1 MTINRRSRPAEPGY
15 AQPVDLVHIEPH
27 GPGIGRRRRGK
38 GFSYFDRETGEAI
51 TDPAHL
57 ERIDAIVIP
66 PAWQDVWIC
75 PDPLGHIQAVGTDA
89 AGRRQYRY
97 HDEWTRQ
104 RGEEKFVRVARLG
117 HVIGDARA
125 EIDARLARGKGLGRD
140 RVLAGAVWMLD
151 LGVFRV
157 GHEEYA
163 NEDSPGD
170 ASFGL
175 ATLRREH
182 AVARRDG
189 GVEFRYIAK
198 SGVPR
203 RITLY
208 DEHIHGLVGS
218 LKRRRGGGEDLLAF
232 RRGGRGGDRGPWHD
246 VTAQD
251 VNDAVRELIGEEFT
265 AKDLRTWNAGVQAAV
280 ALAGE
285 CDDTGGPPRAERKLK
300 SAVTRTMKSVAE
312 QLGNTP
318 AVCRRSYVDPVL
330 VSHFE
335 NGRTIA
341 EAVREGGGLDD
352 RAMRAHVERAVLELL
367 AHREPPEAAAA

>member
-1 MTINRRSRPAEPGY
+1 VE
-15 AQPVDLVHIEPH
+15 LVHVEPY
-27 GPGIGRRRRGK
+27 GPGIGRRKRGK
-38 GFSYFDRETGEAI
+38 GFSYFDRETGE
-51 TDPAHL
+51 TVSDPADL
-57 ERIDAIVIP
+57 DRIRALVVP

-75 PDPLGHIQAVGTDA
+75 ADPAGHIQAVGTDA

-104 RGEEKFVRVARLG
+104 RDQEKFVRVTRLG
-117 HVIGDARA
+117 HVIGDART
-125 EIDARLARGKGLGRD
+125 EIATILGRSKGLGRD

-151 LGVFRV
+151 LGIFRV

-163 NEDSPGD
+163 SEDSPGD

-189 GVEFRYIAK
+189 GVEFRYTAK

-203 RITLY
+203 RITLH
-208 DEHIHGLVGS
+208 DEHVHGLVNS
-218 LKRRRGGGEDLLAF
+218 LKRRRGGGEDLLAY

-280 ALAGE
+280 ALARE
-285 CDDTGGPPRAERKLK
+285 CDDGGAPPRAQRKQK
-300 SAVTRTMKSVAE
+300 SAVTRTMKAVAE

-318 AVCRRSYVDPVL
+318 AVCKRSYVDPVL
-330 VSHFE
+330 VTHFE
-335 NGRTIA
+335 AGRTIA
-341 EAVREGGGLDD
+341 AAVRESAGADD
-352 RAMRAHVERAVLELL
+352 QVMRTLIEQAVLELL
-367 AHREPPEAAAA
+367 DDREPPARPAAA

>member
-1 MTINRRSRPAEPGY
+1 ME
-15 AQPVDLVHIEPH
+15 LVHTEPY
-27 GPGIGRRRRGK
+27 GPGIGRRKRGK
-38 GFSYFDRETGEAI
+38 GFSYFDRESGEPV
-51 TDPAHL
+51 TDAAHL
-57 ERIDAIVIP
+57 DRIKSIVIP
-66 PAWQDVWIC
+66 PAWEDVWIC
-75 PDPLGHIQAVGTDA
+75 PDPAGHIQAVGNDA

-97 HDEWTRQ
+97 HEEWTKQ
-104 RGEEKFVRVARLG
+104 RDQEKFLRVARLG
-117 HVIGDARA
+117 AVIGDARE
-125 EIDARLARGKGLGRD
+125 EIAKRLTSSSGLGRD

-157 GHEEYA
+157 GGEEYA
-163 NEDSPGD
+163 SDDSPGD

-189 GVEFRYIAK
+189 AVEFRYTAK

-203 RITLY
+203 RITIH
-208 DEHIHGLVGS
+208 DEHIHGLVSS

-285 CDDTGGPPRAERKLK
+285 VDDSGVPPRAQRKVK
-300 SAVTRTMKSVAE
+300 GAVTRTMKAVAE

-318 AVCRRSYVDPVL
+318 AVCKRSYVDPVI
-330 VSHFE
+330 VTGFE
-335 NGRTIA
+335 AGRTIA
-341 EAVREGGGLDD
+341 AALREGAGGDD
-352 RAMRAHVERAVLELL
+352 QAMRRRVEAAVLELL
-367 AHREPPEAAAA
+367 DERLAGGADTVAVAAA

>member
-1 MTINRRSRPAEPGY
+1 MHVEPY
-15 AQPVDLVHIEPH
+15 

-38 GFSYFDRETGEAI
+38 GWSYFDRETGETV
-51 TDPAHL
+51 TDPAQL
-57 ERIDAIVIP
+57 DRIKAIVVP

-75 PDPLGHIQAVGTDA
+75 ADPAGHIQAVGTDA

-97 HDEWTRQ
+97 HEAWTR
-104 RGEEKFVRVARLG
+104 RREEEKFVRVTRLG

-125 EIDARLARGKGLGRD
+125 EIAARLARSRGLGRD

-163 NEDSPGD
+163 SEDSPGD

-189 GVEFRYIAK
+189 GVEFRYTAK

-203 RITLY
+203 RVTLY
-208 DEHIHGLVGS
+208 DEHVHGLVTS
-218 LKRRRGGGEDLLAF
+218 LKRRRGGGEDLLAY

-251 VNDAVRELIGEEFT
+251 VNDAVRELVGDEFT

-285 CDDTGGPPRAERKLK
+285 CDDTGAPPRSQRKV
-300 SAVTRTMKSVAE
+300 SGAVTRTMKAVAE

-318 AVCRRSYVDPVL
+318 AVCKRSYVDPVL
-330 VSHFE
+330 VTHFE
-335 NGRTIA
+335 AGRTIA
-341 EAVREGGGLDD
+341 DAVRESAGADD
-352 RAMRAHVERAVLELL
+352 HALRAHLERAVLELL
-367 AHREPPEAAAA
+367 DDRETSAPATAA

>member
-1 MTINRRSRPAEPGY
+1 V
-15 AQPVDLVHIEPH
+15 QLVHVEPY
-27 GPGIGRRRRGK
+27 GPGLGRRRRGK
-38 GFSYFDRETGEAI
+38 GWSYFDRETGESV
-51 TDPAHL
+51 TDAAHL
-57 ERIDAIVIP
+57 DRIAAIVIP

-75 PDPLGHIQAVGTDA
+75 ADPFGHIQAVGTDA

-104 RGEEKFVRVARLG
+104 RNAEKFVRVTRLG
-117 HVIGDARA
+117 HVIGEART
-125 EIDARLARGKGLGRD
+125 EIAARLTGSTGLGRD

-163 NEDSPGD
+163 SEDSPGD

-203 RITLY
+203 RVTLH
-208 DEHIHGLVGS
+208 DEYVHALVGS
-218 LKRRRGGGEDLLAF
+218 LKRRRGGGEDLLAY

-251 VNDAVRELIGEEFT
+251 VNDAVRELIGDEFT

-285 CDDTGGPPRAERKLK
+285 CDDTGGVPRAQRKQK
-300 SAVTRTMKSVAE
+300 SAVTRTMKAVAE
-312 QLGNTP
+312 TLGNTP
-318 AVCRRSYVDPVL
+318 AVCKRSYVDPVL
-330 VSHFE
+330 VTHFE
-335 NGRTIA
+335 AGRTIA
-341 EAVREGGGLDD
+341 AALREAGGKDD
-352 RAMRAHVERAVLELL
+352 RAMRLHVERAVLELL
-367 AHREPPEAAAA
+367 DARETTTIVAAA

>member
-1 MTINRRSRPAEPGY
+1 VE
-15 AQPVDLVHIEPH
+15 LVHVEPY
-27 GPGIGRRRRGK
+27 GPGLGRRRRGK
-38 GFSYFDRETGEAI
+38 GWSYFDRETVD
-51 TDPAHL
+51 DPAHL
-57 ERIDAIVIP
+57 ERIAAIVIP

-75 PDPLGHIQAVGTDA
+75 ADPAGHIQAVGTDA

-104 RGEEKFVRVARLG
+104 RNMEKFVRVTRLG

-125 EIDARLARGKGLGRD
+125 EIAARLAGSTGLGRD

-163 NEDSPGD
+163 SEDSPGD

-189 GVEFRYIAK
+189 GVEFRYVAK

-203 RITLY
+203 RITLH
-208 DEHIHGLVGS
+208 DEHVHALVGS
-218 LKRRRGGGEDLLAF
+218 LKRRRGGGEDLLAY

-251 VNDAVRELIGEEFT
+251 VNDAVRELIGDEFT

-285 CDDTGGPPRAERKLK
+285 CDDTGAAPRSQRKQK
-300 SAVTRTMKSVAE
+300 SAVTRTMKAVAE
-312 QLGNTP
+312 TLGNTP
-318 AVCRRSYVDPVL
+318 AVCKRSYVDPVL
-330 VSHFE
+330 VTHFE
-335 NGRTIA
+335 EGRTIA
-341 EAVREGGGLDD
+341 AALREAGPRDD
-352 RAMRAHVERAVLELL
+352 QAMRSHIERAVLELL
-367 AHREPPEAAAA
+367 DAREAPTIVAAA

>member
-1 MTINRRSRPAEPGY
+1 ME
-15 AQPVDLVHIEPH
+15 LVHVEPS
-27 GPGIGRRRRGK
+27 GPGIGRRKRGK
-38 GFSYFDRETGEAI
+38 GFSYFDRQTGETI
-51 TDPAHL
+51 TDPAAL
-57 ERIDAIVIP
+57 DRIRALVVP

-75 PDPLGHIQAVGTDA
+75 ADPAGHIQAVGTDA

-97 HDEWTRQ
+97 HDEWTR
-104 RGEEKFVRVARLG
+104 RREEEKFVRVTRLG

-125 EIDARLARGKGLGRD
+125 EIAERLSRSRGLGRD

-163 NEDSPGD
+163 SEDSPGD

-189 GVEFRYIAK
+189 RVEFRYVAK

-203 RITLY
+203 RITLH
-208 DEHIHGLVGS
+208 DEHIHGLVSS
-218 LKRRRGGGEDLLAF
+218 LKRRRGGGEDLLAY

-251 VNDAVRELIGEEFT
+251 VNDAVRELVGGEFT

-285 CDDTGGPPRAERKLK
+285 RDDSGAPPRSQRTVR
-300 SAVTRTMKSVAE
+300 SAVTRTMKTVAE

-335 NGRTIA
+335 AGRTVA
-341 EAVREGGGLDD
+341 AAVRESAGADD
-352 RAMRAHVERAVLELL
+352 HALRARIERAVLELL
-367 AHREPPEAAAA
+367 DDRAAPASPAAA

>member
-1 MTINRRSRPAEPGY
+1 MPTGSHGRSEDRTVGY
-15 AQPVDLVHIEPH
+15 ARPVELVHVEPY
-27 GPGIGRRRRGK
+27 GPGLGRRRRGK
-38 GFSYFDRETGEAI
+38 GFSYHDLETGEPVADPETLDRI
-51 TDPAHL
+51 TAL
-57 ERIDAIVIP
+57 VVP
-66 PAWQDVWIC
+66 PAWKDVWIC
-75 PDPLGHIQAVGTDA
+75 PDPAGHIQAVGTDV

-97 HDEWTRQ
+97 HAEWTLRRDQ
-104 RGEEKFVRVARLG
+104 EKFVRVARLG
-117 HVIGDARA
+117 RVIPDART
-125 EIDARLARGKGLGRD
+125 EIAARLESSDGLGRD

-157 GHEEYA
+157 GGEEYA
-163 NEDSPGD
+163 SGED

-182 AVARRDG
+182 ARARQDG
-189 GVEFRYIAK
+189 SVEFRYTAK

-203 RITLY
+203 RLSLH
-208 DEHIHGLVGS
+208 DEHVHRLVTS

-232 RRGGRGGDRGPWHD
+232 RRGGRRGAWHD

-265 AKDLRTWNAGVQAAV
+265 AKDLRTWNAGVAAAV

-285 CDDTGGPPRAERKLK
+285 CGEDGAPPTAQRRRK

-335 NGRTIA
+335 QGRTVA
-341 EAVREGGGLDD
+341 DAVRGARADD
-352 RAMRAHVERAVLELL
+352 PAMRSVIEKAVLELL
-367 AHREPPEAAAA
+367 DARES

>member
-1 MTINRRSRPAEPGY
+1 M
-15 AQPVDLVHIEPH
+15 DLVHVEPY
-27 GPGIGRRRRGK
+27 GPGLGRRRRGK
-38 GFSYFDRETGEAI
+38 GWSYFDRESGASV
-51 TDPAHL
+51 TDAAHL
-57 ERIDAIVIP
+57 DRIRKIVIP
-66 PAWQDVWIC
+66 PAWEDVWIC
-75 PDPLGHIQAVGTDA
+75 ADPLGHIQAVGTDA

-97 HDEWTRQ
+97 HEQWTLQ
-104 RGEEKFVRVARLG
+104 RNQEKFIRVARLG
-117 HVIGDARA
+117 HVIGDART
-125 EIDARLARGKGLGRD
+125 EIAARLTAGRGLGRD

-163 NEDSPGD
+163 SDDSPGD

-182 AVARRDG
+182 AIARRDG
-189 GVEFRYIAK
+189 GVEFRYTAK

-203 RITLY
+203 RITLH
-208 DEHIHGLVGS
+208 DEHVHALVTS

-285 CDDTGGPPRAERKLK
+285 CDDAGAPPRAQRKQK
-300 SAVTRTMKSVAE
+300 SAVTRTMKAVAE

-318 AVCRRSYVDPVL
+318 AVCKRSYVDPVI
-330 VSHFE
+330 VTHFE
-335 NGRTIA
+335 QGRTIA
-341 EAVREGGGLDD
+341 EALRSAPGDD
-352 RAMRAHVERAVLELL
+352 RAMRLHVERAVLELL
-367 AHREPPEAAAA
+367 DHRGVVDLAAAA

>member
-1 MTINRRSRPAEPGY
+1 MHTEPY
-15 AQPVDLVHIEPH
+15 
-27 GPGIGRRRRGK
+27 GPGIGRRKRGK
-38 GFSYFDRETGEAI
+38 GFSYFDRETGETISDAA
-51 TDPAHL
+51 TLD
-57 ERIDAIVIP
+57 RIKAIVIP
-66 PAWQDVWIC
+66 PAWEDVWIC
-75 PDPLGHIQAVGTDA
+75 PDPAGHIQAVGNDA

-97 HDEWTRQ
+97 HEEWTKQ
-104 RGEEKFVRVARLG
+104 RDQEKFVRVARLG
-117 HVIGDARA
+117 TVLGDARQ
-125 EIDARLARGKGLGRD
+125 EIAARLAPGRGLGRD

-157 GHEEYA
+157 GGEEYA
-163 NEDSPGD
+163 ADDSPGD

-208 DEHIHGLVGS
+208 DEHVHGLVSS
-218 LKRRRGGGEDLLAF
+218 LKRRRGGGEDLLAY
-232 RRGGRGGDRGPWHD
+232 RRGGRGGDRGAWHD

-265 AKDLRTWNAGVQAAV
+265 AKDLRTWNAGVQAAL
-280 ALAGE
+280 ALAAE
-285 CDDTGGPPRAERKLK
+285 CDDTGAPPRAQRKLK
-300 SAVTRTMKSVAE
+300 SAVTRTMQAVSE

-318 AVCRRSYVDPVL
+318 AVVKRSYVDPVI

-335 NGRTIA
+335 KGRTIA
-341 EAVREGGGLDD
+341 AAVREAGGSGDQE
-352 RAMRAHVERAVLELL
+352 MRARVERALLELL
-367 AHREPPEAAAA
+367 DERLSGGGDTVAVAAA

>member
-1 MTINRRSRPAEPGY
+1 ME
-15 AQPVDLVHIEPH
+15 LVHVEPY

-38 GFSYFDRETGEAI
+38 GWSYFDRESGVTVD
-51 TDPAHL
+51 DPTHID
-57 ERIDAIVIP
+57 RIRKIVVP
-66 PAWQDVWIC
+66 PAWEDVWIC
-75 PDPLGHIQAVGTDA
+75 ADPAGHIQAVGTDA

-97 HDEWTRQ
+97 HEAWTRQ
-104 RGEEKFVRVARLG
+104 RDQEKFQRVTRLG
-117 HVIGDARA
+117 HVIGDARL
-125 EIDARLARGKGLGRD
+125 EIADRLGRGRGLGRD

-157 GHEEYA
+157 GGEEYA
-163 NEDSPGD
+163 SDDSPGD

-182 AVARRDG
+182 AIARRDG
-189 GVEFRYIAK
+189 GVEFRYTAK

-203 RITLY
+203 RVTLH
-208 DEHIHGLVGS
+208 DEHVHGLVTS

-251 VNDAVRELIGEEFT
+251 VNDAVRQFIGDEFT

-285 CDDTGGPPRAERKLK
+285 CDDTGAPPRAQRKQR
-300 SAVTRTMKSVAE
+300 SAVTRTMKAVSE

-318 AVCRRSYVDPVL
+318 AVCKRSYVDPVL
-330 VSHFE
+330 VTHFE

-341 EAVREGGGLDD
+341 DAVRAGAGVDD
-352 RAMRAHVERAVLELL
+352 RAMRQHIERAVLALL
-367 AHREPPEAAAA
+367 DQRDVVVLEAA

>member
-1 MTINRRSRPAEPGY
+1 MEPYGPGY
-15 AQPVDLVHIEPH
+15 
-27 GPGIGRRRRGK
+27 GRRKRGK
-38 GFSYFDRETGEAI
+38 GFSYFDRETGETVADAA
-51 TDPAHL
+51 TLD
-57 ERIDAIVIP
+57 RIKAIVIP
-66 PAWQDVWIC
+66 PAWEDVWIC
-75 PDPLGHIQAVGTDA
+75 PDPDGHIQAVGNDA

-97 HDEWTRQ
+97 HEEWTRQ
-104 RGEEKFVRVARLG
+104 RDQEKFVRVARLG
-117 HVIGDARA
+117 HVLDGARE
-125 EIDARLARGKGLGRD
+125 EITARLAGSRGLGRD

-157 GHEEYA
+157 GGEEYA
-163 NEDSPGD
+163 SDDSPGD

-182 AVARRDG
+182 AIARRDG
-189 GVEFRYIAK
+189 GVEFSYTAK

-203 RITLY
+203 RVTLY
-208 DEHIHGLVGS
+208 DEHVHGLVTS
-218 LKRRRGGGEDLLAF
+218 LKRRRGGGEDLLAY

-251 VNDAVRELIGEEFT
+251 VNDAVRELIGDEFT

-285 CDDTGGPPRAERKLK
+285 CDESGCPPRAQRRRR
-300 SAVTRTMKSVAE
+300 SAVTKTMKTVAE

-318 AVCRRSYVDPVL
+318 AVTKRSYVDPVL

-335 NGRTIA
+335 SGRTIA
-341 EAVREGGGLDD
+341 RVLREGAGDDDHAVRA
-352 RAMRAHVERAVLELL
+352 RIERAVLELL
-367 AHREPPEAAAA
+367 DERLAGGADTVAVAAA

>member
-1 MTINRRSRPAEPGY
+1 MEPY
-15 AQPVDLVHIEPH
+15 

-38 GFSYFDRETGEAI
+38 GWSYFDRETGESV
-51 TDPAHL
+51 TDASHID
-57 ERIDAIVIP
+57 RIRRIVVP

-75 PDPLGHIQAVGTDA
+75 ADPAGHIQAVGTDA

-104 RGEEKFVRVARLG
+104 RDREKFDRVTRLG
-117 HVIGDARA
+117 HVIGDART
-125 EIDARLARGKGLGRD
+125 EIAARLTAGRGLGRD

-163 NEDSPGD
+163 SDDSPGD

-182 AVARRDG
+182 ASARRDG
-189 GVEFRYIAK
+189 GVEFRYTAK

-203 RITLY
+203 RVTLY
-208 DEHIHGLVGS
+208 DEHVHALITS

-246 VTAQD
+246 VTAAD
-251 VNDAVRELIGEEFT
+251 VNDAVRELIGDEFT

-285 CDDTGGPPRAERKLK
+285 CDDSGLPPRAQRKQR
-300 SAVTRTMKSVAE
+300 SALTRTMKAVSE

-330 VSHFE
+330 VTHFE
-335 NGRTIA
+335 SGRTIA
-341 EAVREGGGLDD
+341 EAVRDGAGLDD
-352 RAMRAHVERAVLELL
+352 LAMRRHVERAVLALL
-367 AHREPPEAAAA
+367 EERTTTGSLPAAA

>member
-1 MTINRRSRPAEPGY
+1 
-15 AQPVDLVHIEPH
+15 VDLVHIDPH
-27 GPGIGRRRRGK
+27 GPGIGRRRQGK
-38 GFSYFDRETGEAI
+38 GFSYFDRETGEAV
-51 TDPAHL
+51 TDAAHL
-57 ERIDAIVIP
+57 DRIRGIVIP
-66 PAWQDVWIC
+66 PAWQDVWIA
-75 PDPLGHIQAVGTDA
+75 PDPAGHIQAVGTDA

-97 HDEWTRQ
+97 HDEWTRRREQ
-104 RGEEKFVRVARLG
+104 EKFLRVARLG
-117 HVIGDARA
+117 HVIGEART
-125 EIDARLARGKGLGRD
+125 EIDARLARSSGLGRD

-163 NEDSPGD
+163 SDSSPGE

-189 GVEFRYIAK
+189 GVEFRYTAK

-203 RITLY
+203 RITLH
-208 DEHIHGLVGS
+208 DEHVHGLVSS
-218 LKRRRGGGEDLLAF
+218 LKRRRGGGEDLLAY
-232 RRGGRGGDRGPWHD
+232 RNGRRGPWHD

-251 VNDAVRELIGEEFT
+251 VNEAVRELLGEEFT

-285 CDDTGGPPRAERKLK
+285 CDDAGAPPRAERKVK
-300 SAVTRTMKSVAE
+300 SAVTRTMRAVAD

-318 AVCRRSYVDPVL
+318 AVCRRSYVDPAL
-330 VSHFE
+330 VTGFE

-341 EAVREGGGLDD
+341 DAVRSGAGLDD
-352 RAMRAHVERAVLELL
+352 RALRAHVERAVLDLL
-367 AHREPPEAAAA
+367 DPRAPSEAVDQEAAA